1 MPPPFPENGDSIRI
15 AGTRHS
21 EQGLYFMKDAFQG
34 FSEEA
39 FTFFRNINRLQA
51 ELNFDGAREYYLK
64 NKPVYEREVKAPL
77 GALVEELSAVM
88 KAEGIPVR
96 GDRHSSLFRINRDI
110 RFSPDKSP
118 YKTHA
123 GAVLTPNGSK
133 KEQGV
138 LYIHIDPAGC
148 LMAAGFYRP
157 DAQQLTKLREHV
169 RKHPKKYEAMVKK
182 LAADGLALD
191 PDDTLKRL
199 PRGFEDV
206 IDPGLAGAVKL
217 KGYTV
222 MKPLADKEVMSAG
235 LIEHLRIFARQ
246 VLPLLEFGWEALMKA
261 D

>member
-1 MPPPFPENGDSIRI
+1 
-15 AGTRHS
+15 
-21 EQGLYFMKDAFQG
+21 MKGAFQG

-39 FTFFRNINRLQA
+39 FTFFRTLNRLQA
-51 ELNFDGAREYYLK
+51 DFNFDGAREYYLK
-64 NKPVYEREVKAPL
+64 NKPLYEREVKAPL
-77 GALVEELSAVM
+77 GALVEELSAAM
-88 KAEGIPVR
+88 KEEAIPVR
-96 GDRHSSLFRINRDI
+96 GDRLGSLFRINRDI

-123 GAVLTPNGSK
+123 GAVLTPTGSK

-138 LYIHIDPAGC
+138 LYIHIDPTGC

-157 DAQQLTKLREHV
+157 EPKELAKLREYV
-169 RKHPKKYEAMVKK
+169 RKYPKKFDGMVKK
-182 LAADGLALD
+182 LASHGLRLD

-206 IDPGLAGAVKL
+206 DDPELAKAVKL

-235 LIEHLRIFARQ
+235 LIEHLRVFARQ
-246 VLPLLEFGWEALMKA
+246 VLPLLEFGWEALRRE

>member
-1 MPPPFPENGDSIRI
+1 
-15 AGTRHS
+15 
-21 EQGLYFMKDAFQG
+21 MKNAFRG
-34 FSEEA
+34 FTEEA
-39 FTFFRNINRLQA
+39 FDFFRNIGRLQA
-51 ELNFDGAREYYLK
+51 EFNFDGAREYYLK
-64 NKPVYEREVKAPL
+64 NKPTYEREVKAPL

-88 KAEGIPVR
+88 KADGIPVR
-96 GDRHSSLFRINRDI
+96 GDSRSSLFRINRDI

-157 DAQQLTKLREHV
+157 EPKELAKLREYV
-169 RKHPKKYEAMVKK
+169 RKQPKIFEAMVKK
-182 LAADGLALD
+182 LASHGLALD
-191 PDDTLKRL
+191 PDDSLKRL

-206 IDPGLAGAVKL
+206 TDPGLAKAVKL

-235 LIEHLRIFARQ
+235 LIEHFRAFAGQ
-246 VLPLLEFGWEALMKA
+246 VLPLLEFGWEALRRE